1 MTISKPAGSLPAPD
15 SGARRQVLAEI
26 PAGGTAEIIGLT
38 PNTPAEVQTRL
49 THLGFA
55 PGTRVTKLRDAPL
68 GDPGLY
74 RLLGSDTCLRRRE
87 ASYIEVTRGQE

>member
-1 MTISKPAGSLPAPD
+1 MTASKPTDSPPATA
-15 SGARRQVLAEI
+15 SGTRRLVLAEL
-26 PAGGTAEIIGLT
+26 PAGGTAEITGLT

-55 PGTRVTKLRDAPL
+55 PGTLVTKLRDAPL

-87 ASYIEVTRGQE
+87 ASYIEVSRRQG